1 MLESQALAFMDRD
14 RPSGFQWVLAER
26 AGDCL
31 RDILRVLVD
40 RIFHVCPCLP
50 VYGDIVS

>member
-40 RIFHVCPCLP
+40 RIFHVLSMSPGLR
-50 VYGDIVS
+50 